1 MAPGCG
7 AARIAMDYRFALRKR
22 LDDAAP
28 QWVRASRLSPD
39 MSSGEAGMRIVV
51 RSIRF
56 GVGAVLTLSTP
67 ALPQQRASELQPPV
81 SWATRA
87 GLRLDR
93 ALATSAR
100 GYPVQVVITK
110 PASATPRRVP
120 TLVFIPWL
128 SCDPVEVSGSTDDGY
143 IRFVRDLSIA
153 SGMIVAR
160 VEKPGV
166 AGSDGPDCSH
176 STLDDDLDAFR
187 AGIASMR
194 SRADVDTTRILF
206 VGGSIGGALAA
217 VLAAERPGQVAGVV
231 SVNSF
236 ARTWYEHMIGLER
249 RRLSFMDSTPDRLGA
264 AMRQFEL
271 LYTGFLIDRQTPG
284 DVLAAHPEL
293 RAIWYDTTT
302 GQYGRSA
309 VYFQQLQTLDVDR
322 ALATLDVPTLFISSG
337 FDWVMGPDEAG
348 IAATR
353 VNRFHPGRATT
364 RMYPRVSH
372 GLHVYRSADDAFHG
386 RHGQYEPTVAR
397 DVVAWL
403 RDVVAVG
410 HR

>member
-1 MAPGCG
+1 M
-7 AARIAMDYRFALRKR
+7 M
-22 LDDAAP
+22 
-28 QWVRASRLSPD
+28 
-39 MSSGEAGMRIVV
+39 
-51 RSIRF
+51 
-56 GVGAVLTLSTP
+56 STP
-67 ALPQQRASELQPPV
+67 ALSQPRASQVQLPT
-81 SWATRA
+81 WAARA
-87 GLRLDR
+87 GLRLEQ
-93 ALATSAR
+93 AMATSAR
-100 GYPVQVVITK
+100 GYPVRVVITK
-110 PASATPRRVP
+110 PARATRQR
-120 TLVFIPWL
+120 LAALIFIPWL
-128 SCDPVEVSGSTDDGY
+128 SCDPVEVPGSTDDGY

-166 AGSDGPDCSH
+166 AGSDGPDCSR

-194 SRADVDTTRILF
+194 SRPDVDTTRIVL

-217 VLAAERPGQVAGVV
+217 VLAVERPGQIAGVV

-249 RRLSFMDSTPDRLGA
+249 RRLSFADSTPDRLGV

-284 DVLAAHPEL
+284 DVLASHPEL

-309 VYFQQLQTLDVDR
+309 TYFQQLQALDVDR
-322 ALATLDVPTLFISSG
+322 ALAALDVPALFISSG
-337 FDWVMGPDEAG
+337 YDWVMGRDEAS

-353 VNRFHPGRATT
+353 VNRFHTGRATT
-364 RMYPRVSH
+364 RVYARVSH
-372 GLHVYRSADDAFHG
+372 GPHVYASADDAFHG
-386 RHGQYEPTVAR
+386 RNGQYEPTVAR

-403 RDVVAVG
+403 RGLVAVAS
-410 HR
+410 R